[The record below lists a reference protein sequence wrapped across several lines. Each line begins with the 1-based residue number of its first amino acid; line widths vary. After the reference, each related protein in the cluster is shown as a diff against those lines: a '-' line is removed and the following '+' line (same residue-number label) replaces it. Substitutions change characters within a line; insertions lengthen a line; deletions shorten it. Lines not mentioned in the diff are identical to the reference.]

1 MTESTMEAE
10 RRTVLIVDDDADFL
24 DQVCPRLA
32 ADGFQVVRAEGQ
44 AAAEDML
51 RAGTAYDV
59 AVVDLMMEHAD
70 SGFVLCHHLKK
81 AAPGRPVILVTGVT
95 AETGL
100 EFDAATGEERRWV
113 RADAMLAKPIRYEQ
127 LRREI
132 ARLLG

>member
-1 MTESTMEAE
+1 MEA
-10 RRTVLIVDDDADFL
+10 RRKTVLVVDDDADFL
-24 DQVCPRLA
+24 DQVCPRLER
-32 ADGFQVVRAEGQ
+32 DGFAVVRAEGQ
-44 AAAEDML
+44 AAADEVL
-51 RAGTAYDV
+51 KAGTPFDA
-59 AVVDLMMEHAD
+59 AVIDLMMEHAD

-81 AAPGRPVILVTGVT
+81 AAPDRPVILVTAVT

-132 ARLLG
+132 DRLLG